1 MRHMACHLALMLMPY
16 CPDVVA
22 DRVASNLH
30 RLLICGM
37 SKGLWAATIEANTMA
52 FLVDATSR

>member
-22 DRVASNLH
+22 DRVASSLH
-30 RLLICGM
+30 RLLIRRHVKRTLGC
-37 SKGLWAATIEANTMA
+37 NY
-52 FLVDATSR
+52 